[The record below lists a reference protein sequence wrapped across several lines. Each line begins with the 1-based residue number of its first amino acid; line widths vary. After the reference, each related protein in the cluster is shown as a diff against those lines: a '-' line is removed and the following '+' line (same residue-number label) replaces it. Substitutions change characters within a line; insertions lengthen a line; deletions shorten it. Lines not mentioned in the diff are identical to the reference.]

1 MRPSFL
7 HRRHGEQPELQMLTP
22 LIDVV
27 FLLMIF
33 FLWTASFQIVEEVL
47 PSELSVASSTGNTA
61 SEPPPPEA
69 DFDDVV
75 VRIEQAGAPVRWQV
89 NQTQADSLADL
100 GERLNRIAGIKR
112 DAPVIVDA
120 AADVPLGDVIDVY
133 DLARLAGFDQV
144 QFAASENS
152 RITEED

>member
-1 MRPSFL
+1 MRPSYL
-7 HRRHGEQPELQMLTP
+7 HRRHGEQAELQMLTP

-47 PSELSVASSTGNTA
+47 PSQLSLETA
-61 SEPPPPEA
+61 PGATATETPPPEA

-75 VRIEQAGAPVRWQV
+75 VRIEKAEDVVLWQV
-89 NQTQADSLADL
+89 NEAQAASLA
-100 GERLNRIAGIKR
+100 EVQVRLNRIAGVKR

-120 AADVPLGDVIDVY
+120 DGDVPLGDVIDVY
-133 DLARLAGFDQV
+133 DLARLAGFEQV
-144 QFAASENS
+144 QFAASV
-152 RITEED
+152 DGG

>member
-1 MRPSFL
+1 MRPSYL
-7 HRRHGEQPELQMLTP
+7 HRRHGEQAELQMLTP

-47 PSELSVASSTGNTA
+47 PSQLSLEAAPGASATET
-61 SEPPPPEA
+61 PPPEA
-69 DFDDVV
+69 DFEDVV
-75 VRIEQAGAPVRWQV
+75 VRIEKQGTAVVWQV
-89 NQTQADSLADL
+89 NEAQPASLGEL
-100 GERLNRIAGIKR
+100 GERLKRIAAVKR

-120 AADVPLGDVIDVY
+120 DADVPLGDVIDVY

-144 QFAASENS
+144 QFAA
-152 RITEED
+152 EEES